1 MITQNSVW
9 DHSGITLGSLLQ
21 LGKGRLTVCGYCN
34 CCIWVKTTSFQ
45 DHVRMTLGP
54 HWDHAQATS
63 ETMVFFFTKRQT
75 TPVRRKRFALQRY
88 AARPK
93 TAPSKLILITTHYP
107 RDRGCTCSP
116 HDRGYTCR
124 PCPRNR
130 GCVNRPPPL
139 HNRGLSG
146 KAI

>member
-34 CCIWVKTTSFQ
+34 CCIWGQKYIISGSRSYDVGTTLGSRAGYFR
-45 DHVRMTLGP
+45 DHVI
-54 HWDHAQATS
+54 
-63 ETMVFFFTKRQT
+63 FFTMRQT

-93 TAPSKLILITTHYP
+93 TALSRLILITTHYP

-130 GCVNRPPPL
+130 GCSL

-146 KAI
+146 RAT